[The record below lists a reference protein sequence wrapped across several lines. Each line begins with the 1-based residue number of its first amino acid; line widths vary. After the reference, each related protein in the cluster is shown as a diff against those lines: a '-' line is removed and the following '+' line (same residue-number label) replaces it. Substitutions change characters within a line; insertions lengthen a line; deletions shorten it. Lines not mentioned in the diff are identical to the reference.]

1 MFVCSYGAKNH
12 LNTRKGK
19 THMKENTLLTI
30 YGARISKSGKH
41 INLTLVSGEGDQKQ
55 FYTAC
60 VKIDEDAKTHGSIED
75 NKAIIVVPMLKQEKA
90 EADEMTEEDLPF

>member
-1 MFVCSYGAKNH
+1 
-12 LNTRKGK
+12 
-19 THMKENTLLTI
+19 MKENTLLTI

-60 VKIDEDAKTHGSIED
+60 VKIDENAKIRGSVE
-75 NKAIIVVPMLKQEKA
+75 NNEAIIVVPMLRNDKEKS
-90 EADEMTEEDLPF
+90 MTACHSNN